1 MGGNRMK
8 RRFQVPSLIFY
19 GIAALMIVIGIV
31 SFVKAVSW
39 VNRPFPGFLLYK
51 EAFVGSFKSRDWPG
65 IKAGLKFVERIVE
78 VDGEAV
84 LEGQDVLD
92 KVGEKEPGTPVRY
105 LVESKG
111 ETREVVVPVAVF
123 TAKDFLMLFV
133 VVFLGGLIIYAFGII
148 VYFLK
153 PNMRVSWVFL
163 LSSLSLGTYM
173 VSGFEIMTSYFFARF
188 HYFCLCLIPTALFH
202 LFLIFPTRRRVLER
216 WPALEYLIY
225 APGIALAIG
234 YQIYFSFF
242 REAWRS
248 DSLSWLP
255 TYTELGS
262 MVRAFMAFSTSGII
276 TFILLSLYRAAS
288 TQARQR
294 ARMILFGFTIAFAP
308 PMIIMGLSFLIKF
321 NFPWNFFPFFIIF
334 FPAAIA
340 YSIVRHNLFD
350 ADTIIRRTVGY
361 AIVTAVVVG
370 AYALVSVSF
379 NVLLGQYQL
388 AQSRA
393 FPILFTLGVIL
404 VFNPLRDRIQALVD
418 RVFFRKEYDYGAI
431 IDKIGGAITSL
442 IDLGQILKRLTQTFI
457 EDMFINTTSVMLLS
471 ADGSAYQVY
480 LADGENNQD
489 LEKIS
494 INRDEPIV
502 GIIEK
507 EKKELTK
514 NDILEDPKYKSFSK
528 TCVKKFEDLNA
539 SLMVPMIF
547 QDKVIGFLTLGEK
560 KSGKYYNRED
570 IDLLHTVSNQGAV
583 AIENARLFQENLEKQ
598 RMEEELNI
606 ARDLQTSMLPATC
619 PAIKGFQIAASSTPA
634 REVGGDFF
642 DFIEIGENSV
652 GLVVGDVT
660 GKSVSGALVMSAS
673 RSVFRML
680 SEDELTV
687 GESMTRANRRLKKDI
702 KSGMFVALLYVV
714 LDGQEKS
721 LNLCSAGQTQPVHL
735 SVQTGEAS
743 LVQTEGDTFP
753 LGILDEADYK
763 ETKLQLEA
771 GDKVV
776 FYTDG
781 IVEAMNQ
788 KEEMFGF
795 ERLME
800 VTKESRSMSADAILK
815 EIINSVNEFA
825 GGAAQHDDLTV
836 IVVSVE
842 K

>member
-1 MGGNRMK
+1 
-8 RRFQVPSLIFY
+8 
-19 GIAALMIVIGIV
+19 
-31 SFVKAVSW
+31 
-39 VNRPFPGFLLYK
+39 
-51 EAFVGSFKSRDWPG
+51 
-65 IKAGLKFVERIVE
+65 
-78 VDGEAV
+78 
-84 LEGQDVLD
+84 
-92 KVGEKEPGTPVRY
+92 
-105 LVESKG
+105 
-111 ETREVVVPVAVF
+111 
-123 TAKDFLMLFV
+123 
-133 VVFLGGLIIYAFGII
+133 
-148 VYFLK
+148 
-153 PNMRVSWVFL
+153 
-163 LSSLSLGTYM
+163 
-173 VSGFEIMTSYFFARF
+173 
-188 HYFCLCLIPTALFH
+188 
-202 LFLIFPTRRRVLER
+202 
-216 WPALEYLIY
+216 
-225 APGIALAIG
+225 
-234 YQIYFSFF
+234 
-242 REAWRS
+242 
-248 DSLSWLP
+248 
-255 TYTELGS
+255 
-262 MVRAFMAFSTSGII
+262 MVRAFMAFSLLGII

-321 NFPWNFFPFFIIF
+321 DFPWNFFPFFIIF

-340 YSIVRHNLFD
+340 YSIVKHNLFD

-361 AIVTAVVVG
+361 AVVTALVVG
-370 AYALVSVSF
+370 AYALVSISF

-404 VFNPLRDRIQALVD
+404 VFNPLRDQIQALVD

-442 IDLGQILKRLTQTFI
+442 MDLEQILKSLTQTFI
-457 EDMFINTTSVMLLS
+457 KDMFIDTTSVMLLS

-480 LADGENNQD
+480 LADGENNQE

-494 INRDEPIV
+494 IKRDEPII

-514 NDILEDPKYKSFSK
+514 NDILEDPKYKSFSE
-528 TCVKKFEDLNA
+528 TCAKKFEALNA

-560 KSGKYYNRED
+560 KSGKFYNRED

-606 ARDLQTSMLPATC
+606 ARDLQTSMLPASC
-619 PAIKGFQIAASSTPA
+619 PQIDGFEIAAFSVSA
-634 REVGGDFF
+634 REVGGDFY
-642 DFIEIGENSV
+642 DFIEMGAEKAGMVI
-652 GLVVGDVT
+652 GDVT

-680 SEDELTV
+680 SEDELSV

-714 LDGQEKS
+714 LNGQDKS
-721 LNLCSAGQTQPVHL
+721 MSLCSAGQTQPILL
-735 SVQTGEAS
+735 SAQTGEAS
-743 LVQTEGDTFP
+743 LVETEGDTFP
-753 LGILDEADYK
+753 LGILDEANYQ
-763 ETKLQLEA
+763 ETKLQLER

-776 FYTDG
+776 LYTDG
-781 IVEAMNQ
+781 IVEAMNE

-800 VTKESRSMSADAILK
+800 LTQKARSMSAGALLK
-815 EIINSVNEFA
+815 EIIKRVNEFA
-825 GGAAQHDDLTV
+825 GGAAQHDDITV
-836 IVVSVE
+836 IVVNVE

>member
-1 MGGNRMK
+1 MT
-8 RRFQVPSLIFY
+8 
-19 GIAALMIVIGIV
+19 VIGMV

-39 VNRPFPGFLLYK
+39 INEPFPGFLLYK
-51 EAFVGSFKSRDWPG
+51 EAFVGSFKSKDWTG
-65 IKAGLKFVERIVE
+65 IRAGLKFVERIVE
-78 VDGEAV
+78 VDGEAA
-84 LEGQDVLD
+84 LEGQDVYG
-92 KVGEKEPGTPVRY
+92 KVRGKEPGTPVRY

-111 ETREVVVPVAVF
+111 ETREVIVPVAVF
-123 TAKDFLMLFV
+123 TAKDFLMIFV
-133 VVFLGGLIIYAFGII
+133 VVFLGGMIIYAFGII

-173 VSGFEIMTSYFFARF
+173 ITGFEILTSYLFARF
-188 HYFCLCLIPTALFH
+188 HYFFLCLIPATLFH
-202 LFLIFPTRRRVLER
+202 LFLIFPTRRRFLDR
-216 WPALEYLIY
+216 WPKLEYLIY

-234 YQIYFSFF
+234 YQIYFSYFN
-242 REAWRS
+242 EAWRS

-262 MVRAFMAFSTSGII
+262 LVRAFMAFSLLGIVA
-276 TFILLSLYRAAS
+276 FILLSLYRAAS

-294 ARMILFGFTIAFAP
+294 ARMILFGFTVAFAP
-308 PMIIMGLSFLIKF
+308 PMIIMGLSFLVKF
-321 NFPWNFFPFFIIF
+321 NFPWNFFPFFIIL

-340 YSIVRHNLFD
+340 YSIIKHNLFD

-361 AIVTAVVVG
+361 AVVTAIVVG
-370 AYALVSVSF
+370 VYALVSVSF
-379 NVLLGQYQL
+379 NVFLEQYQP
-388 AQSRA
+388 ARSRV

-418 RVFFRKEYDYGAI
+418 RVFFRKEYDYAAT
-431 IDKIGGAITSL
+431 IDKIGRAITSL
-442 IDLGQILKRLTQTFI
+442 MDLGQILKSLTRTFI
-457 EDMFINTTSVMLLS
+457 DDMFINTTSVMLLS

-480 LADGENNQD
+480 LADGDNNQNM
-489 LEKIS
+489 EKIS
-494 INRDEPIV
+494 IKRDDPIV

-514 NDILEDPKYKSFSK
+514 NDILEEPKYKSFSESCAK
-528 TCVKKFEDLNA
+528 QFEDLNA

-560 KSGKYYNRED
+560 KSGKFYNRED

-619 PAIKGFQIAASSTPA
+619 PQIDGFEIAAFSVSA
-634 REVGGDFF
+634 REVGGDFY
-642 DFIEIGENSV
+642 DFIEMSPEKTGMVI
-652 GLVVGDVT
+652 GDVT

-680 SEDELTV
+680 AENEFPV
-687 GESMTRANRRLKKDI
+687 GESMMRANRRLKRDI

-714 LDGQEKS
+714 LDGQNKS
-721 LNLCSAGQTQPVHL
+721 LNLCSAGQTQPILL
-735 SVQTGEAS
+735 SARAGEAS
-743 LVQTEGDTFP
+743 LVETEGDTFP
-753 LGILDEADYK
+753 LGILDEANYQ
-763 ETKLQLEA
+763 ETTLQLEP

-781 IVEAMNQ
+781 IVEAMNEQ
-788 KEEMFGF
+788 EEIFGF

-800 VTKESRSMSADAILK
+800 VTQSSRSMSADSLLK
-815 EIINSVNEFA
+815 EIIKRVNEFA
-825 GGAAQHDDLTV
+825 GGAVQHDDITV
-836 IVVSVE
+836 IVLSVE